1 MAKQTNSIAPDAGNI
16 DVSTKSIAQME
27 KQLRQIISVLKKT
40 SVATGGVD
48 GSLAKLNAEL
58 KKESA
63 ALGMTNTQ
71 VNKLAKSMGVLEVR
85 NNRNGMA
92 LSVFRS
98 KLLMF
103 SFTAGLAAKFTT
115 DLVKAFSEQERA
127 EQQVTNALISTN
139 HASGQTT
146 QSIIAMSA
154 ALQDQTGIADEAILS
169 SSALLATFTSI
180 GGEVFPQAQQAIL
193 DVTAAMYQGNVT
205 SEALKTTTIQV
216 GKALNDPIKGMSALG
231 RVGIQFTAQQKKQI
245 RMHAN
250 AGRTQKAQ
258 AIILKELN
266 VQFKDSASNIA
277 ESTKSFMLFNDA
289 VSDFRQRIGGNL
301 EGTIT
306 GIANALTKMMNAMDV
321 THLLNFVAV
330 TGTAATAMKLYNASM
345 LKTVVTGA
353 IFKGSFKSLGKVLTF
368 AKAKTLALAAAN
380 RILASSTG
388 IGAAAIA
395 IGALIT
401 GLMGWTG
408 IIKSAKEEQEEGNTV
423 IGKTVEQLE
432 AEKTA
437 VIATRDANDLS
448 KVSLEKLREEYEA
461 SQTAYLGFIKARV
474 SNATI
479 EASANEQYA
488 KSLKDIERLEKAI
501 IDRKKKDKD
510 DKDSGEDSPE
520 AKRTEQISKLIT
532 KYEGLADKTA
542 GYNKL
547 QKHSI
552 LGTKRLSEEDRL
564 LFEIATKLQ
573 YVTDENGTAIEKLIG
588 EKGGGIPELIR
599 QTREYS
605 KELEIQIERKK
616 QVQAFDKLQSELTSL
631 ASAQLSNHI
640 DSLNA
645 EKDADIAAM
654 KETSAYK
661 LAQKRG
667 DNVKMEA
674 LEKEAAKK
682 SFARRK
688 AAFRANQLLAVSNI
702 VIDYLQG
709 IAKETSKTGLFGL
722 TTSGVIMTAA
732 SLAAVGTIMS
742 QKPPAFAKGGDFVT
756 SGPQMIQVGDNPGG
770 RERVSVTPLSSPNFE
785 GPQGGSVNISFSGNV
800 MSQDFIEDE
809 AIPMIK
815 EAIRRGADIGVA

>member
-27 KQLRQIISVLKKT
+27 KQLRQIISVLQKT
-40 SVATGGVD
+40 SIATGGVD
-48 GSLAKLNAEL
+48 GSLSKLNAEL

-103 SFTAGLAAKFTT
+103 SFTAGLTAKFTT

-146 QSIIAMSA
+146 KSIIAMSA
-154 ALQDQTGIADEAILS
+154 ALQEQTGISDEAILS
-169 SSALLATFTSI
+169 SSALLTTFTSI
-180 GGEVFPQAQQAIL
+180 GGDIFPQAQQAIL

-250 AGRTQKAQ
+250 AGRSQKAQ

-277 ESTKSFMLFNDA
+277 DSTKSFMLFNDA
-289 VSDFRQRIGGNL
+289 VSDFRQRIGGTL
-301 EGTIT
+301 EPIIVGIT
-306 GIANALTKMMNAMDV
+306 DALSKMINAMDITHILTFV
-321 THLLNFVAV
+321 TA
-330 TGTAATAMKLYNASM
+330 TTSAATAMKLYNLSM
-345 LKTVVTGA
+345 LKTITTKVFYTGA
-353 IFKGSFKSLGKVLTF
+353 LSKLSKALTF
-368 AKAKTLALAAAN
+368 ARVKTLGMAAAN
-380 RILASSTG
+380 RILLSSTG
-388 IGAAAIA
+388 IGAVAIA
-395 IGALIT
+395 VGTLVT
-401 GLMGWTG
+401 GLLSWGG
-408 IIKSAKEEQEEGNTV
+408 VIKSAKKEQEEGNTA
-423 IGKTVEQLE
+423 IEKTVIQLE

-437 VIATRDANDLS
+437 LIATRDANDVL
-448 KVSLEKLREEYEA
+448 KVNTDDLRKTYVELQPAIWGTFGLLKA
-461 SQTAYLGFIKARV
+461 SVGTTKVLTGAKK
-474 SNATI
+474 N
-479 EASANEQYA
+479 YA
-488 KSLKDIERLEKAI
+488 KALKDIEAIELAI
-501 IDRKKKDKD
+501 IDRKKKDKE
-510 DKDSGEDSPE
+510 DKDAEKEG
-520 AKRTEQISKLIT
+520 KRTDEISKLIT
-532 KYEGLADKTA
+532 KYTGLADKVS

-564 LFEIATKLQ
+564 LFEIATKLG
-573 YVTDENGTAIEKLIG
+573 YTTDEHSSAIEKLNG
-588 EKGGGIPELIR
+588 EKGGGIPELIK
-599 QTREYS
+599 QTQAYS

-661 LAQKRG
+661 IAQKRG
-667 DNVKMEA
+667 DNDKIDS
-674 LEKEAAKK
+674 LEKQAAAK
-682 SFARRK
+682 SFQRRK
-688 AAFRANQLLAVSNI
+688 NAFRANQLLAIANITIDFLQAVAKDTATAGVAGFISSNI
-702 VIDYLQG
+702 MYSL
-709 IAKETSKTGLFGL
+709 A
-722 TTSGVIMTAA
+722 TAA
-732 SLAAVGTIMS
+732 SIATIMS
-742 QKPPAFAKGGDFVT
+742 QKAPAFAKGGDFVT

-770 RERVSVTPLSSPNFE
+770 RERVSVTPLSSPNFD